1 MSLFYK
7 KDIDLKNIYIKP
19 NIYNVLNEARGIS
32 MDCNMEANKIATALR
47 SIVNK
52 SDDLTYLT
60 IDDIRIGTLRKGK
73 EMFYVF
79 GMTLF
84 VKWEFYNFDDK
95 RWLDEFYETIQ
106 KNDYYDA
113 DKNLMSVTL
122 FGVSGN
128 LNVRNCENTIAHE
141 IFHNYKS
148 FKPINKKDN
157 NLAKVA
163 NKVAIAKSKSGYT
176 ELIGNIMYLLSKEE
190 IQAFCNG
197 VYAQIKKEI
206 ENGNRHSLEDFIENT
221 ILYENFITLDYLI
234 NNFRMHVNEQIYN
247 KCCNEIKALTNQKM
261 MPYNSFVKYV
271 QEGRK
276 NYIYQIGRLKSILV
290 DYFKLEES
298 NIIFE
303 KYF

>member
-1 MSLFYK
+1 MILLHNN
-7 KDIDLKNIYIKP
+7 IDLKNIYIKP
-19 NIYNVLNEARGIS
+19 NIYDVLNEARGIS

-52 SDDLTYLT
+52 SDDLTSLT
-60 IDDIRIGTLRKGK
+60 IDGMRIGTLRKGK
-73 EMFYVF
+73 EMFDVF

-95 RWLDEFYETIQ
+95 RWLDKCYGTIR

-148 FKPINKKDN
+148 FKPINKKEH

-163 NKVAIAKSKSGYT
+163 NKVATAKSKSGYT

-197 VYAQIKKEI
+197 AYAQIKKEI
-206 ENGNRHSLEDFIENT
+206 ENGNRHSLEEFIKNT
-221 ILYENFITLDYLI
+221 ILYENFIELDFFI
-234 NNFRMHVNEQIYN
+234 NDFRMHVNEQIYN
-247 KCCNEIKALTNQKM
+247 KCCDEIKALTNQKM

-271 QEGRK
+271 EEGRK
-276 NYIYQIGRLKSILV
+276 NYLYQIGRLKSILV
-290 DYFKLEES
+290 DDFKLEES

>member
-1 MSLFYK
+1 MSLLHNN
-7 KDIDLKNIYIKP
+7 IDLKNIYIKP
-19 NIYNVLNEARGIS
+19 NIHNVLNEARGIS

-52 SDDLTYLT
+52 SDDFTYLT

-73 EMFYVF
+73 EMFDVF

-84 VKWEFYNFDDK
+84 VKWEFYNFHDK
-95 RWLDEFYETIQ
+95 RWLDECYGTIR

-148 FKPINKKDN
+148 FKPINKKEH

-163 NKVAIAKSKSGYT
+163 NKVATAKSKSGYT

-197 VYAQIKKEI
+197 AYAQIKKEI
-206 ENGNRHSLEDFIENT
+206 ENGNRHSLEEFIKNT
-221 ILYENFITLDYLI
+221 ILYENFIELDFFI
-234 NNFRMHVNEQIYN
+234 NDFRMHVNEQIYN
-247 KCCNEIKALTNQKM
+247 KCCDEIKALTNQKM

-271 QEGRK
+271 EEGRK
-276 NYIYQIGRLKSILV
+276 NYVYQIGRLKSILV

>member
-7 KDIDLKNIYIKP
+7 KDIDLKKVYIEP
-19 NIYNVLNEARGIS
+19 NIYSVLNEARGIS
-32 MDCNMEANKIATALR
+32 MDCNIEANKIATALH

-52 SDDLTYLT
+52 SDNFSYLT
-60 IDDIRIGTLRKGK
+60 KDNARIGILRKGQ
-73 EMFYVF
+73 EMFDVF

-84 VKWEFYNFDDK
+84 VKWEFYNFDDE
-95 RWLDEFYETIQ
+95 RWIDEFYETIQ
-106 KNDYYDA
+106 KNDYFDA

-148 FKPINKKDN
+148 FKPINKKEH

-163 NKVAIAKSKSGYT
+163 NKVATAKSKSGYT
-176 ELIGNIMYLLSKEE
+176 ELIGDIMYLLSKEE

-197 VYAQIKKEI
+197 AYAQVKKEI
-206 ENGNRHSLEDFIENT
+206 ENGNRHSLEEFIENT

-234 NNFRMHVNEQIYN
+234 NDFRMHVNEQIYN

-261 MPYNSFVKYV
+261 MPYDSFVKYV

-276 NYIYQIGRLKSILV
+276 NYLYQIGRLKSILI
-290 DYFKLEES
+290 DTFKLEES
-298 NIIFE
+298 DIIFE

>member
-7 KDIDLKNIYIKP
+7 KDIDLKKVYIEP
-19 NIYNVLNEARGIS
+19 NIYSVLNEARGIS

-52 SDDLTYLT
+52 SDDFTYLT

-73 EMFYVF
+73 EMFDVF

-84 VKWEFYNFDDK
+84 VKWEFYNFHDK
-95 RWLDEFYETIQ
+95 RWLDECYGTIR

-148 FKPINKKDN
+148 FRPINKKEH

-163 NKVAIAKSKSGYT
+163 NKVATAKSKSGYT
-176 ELIGNIMYLLSKEE
+176 ELIGDIMYLLSKEE

-197 VYAQIKKEI
+197 AYAQIKKEI
-206 ENGNRHSLEDFIENT
+206 ENGNRHSLEEFIENT
-221 ILYENFITLDYLI
+221 ILYENFIELDFFI
-234 NNFRMHVNEQIYN
+234 NDFRMHVNEQIYD
-247 KCCNEIKALTNQKM
+247 KCCDEIKALTNQKM

-271 QEGRK
+271 EEGRK
-276 NYIYQIGRLKSILV
+276 NYLYQIGRLKSILV

>member
-1 MSLFYK
+1 MISLHNN
-7 KDIDLKNIYIKP
+7 IDLENIYLKP
-19 NIYNVLNEARGIS
+19 NIYDVLNEARGIS
-32 MDCNMEANKIATALR
+32 MDCNIEANKIATALR

-52 SDDLTYLT
+52 SDNFSYLT
-60 IDDIRIGTLRKGK
+60 KDNARIGILRKGQ
-73 EMFYVF
+73 EMFDVF

-95 RWLDEFYETIQ
+95 KWLDKYYETIP
-106 KNDYYDA
+106 KNDYFDD
-113 DKNLMSVTL
+113 DKNLMLVTL

-128 LNVRNCENTIAHE
+128 LNIRNCENTIAHE

-148 FKPINKKDN
+148 FKPINQKER
-157 NLAKVA
+157 NLVKTA
-163 NKVAIAKSKSGYT
+163 NKVVSAKPKSRYA

-197 VYAQIKKEI
+197 AYAQIKKEI

-234 NNFRMHVNEQIYN
+234 NDFKMHVNEQIYN
-247 KCCNEIKALTNQKM
+247 KCCNEIKALTNHKM
-261 MPYNSFVKYV
+261 MSYNSFIKYME
-271 QEGRK
+271 EGRK
-276 NYIYQIGRLKSILV
+276 NYIYQIGRLKSILI
-290 DYFKLEES
+290 DDFKLEES
-298 NIIFE
+298 SIIFE

>member
-19 NIYNVLNEARGIS
+19 NIYDVLNEARGVS

-52 SDDLTYLT
+52 SDDLTSLT
-60 IDDIRIGTLRKGK
+60 IDGMRIGTLRKGK
-73 EMFYVF
+73 EMFDVF

-84 VKWEFYNFDDK
+84 VKWEFYNFYNE
-95 RWLDEFYETIQ
+95 RWLDECYGTIR

-128 LNVRNCENTIAHE
+128 LNIRNCENTIAHE

-148 FKPINKKDN
+148 FRPINKKEH

-163 NKVAIAKSKSGYT
+163 NKVATAKSKSGYT

-197 VYAQIKKEI
+197 AYAQIKKEI
-206 ENGNRHSLEDFIENT
+206 ENGNRHSLEEFIENT
-221 ILYENFITLDYLI
+221 ILYENFIELDFFI
-234 NNFRMHVNEQIYN
+234 NDFRMHVNEQIYD
-247 KCCNEIKALTNQKM
+247 KCCDEIKALTNQKM
-261 MPYNSFVKYV
+261 MSYNSFVKYV
-271 QEGRK
+271 EEGRK
-276 NYIYQIGRLKSILV
+276 NYLYQIGRLKSILV

>member
-1 MSLFYK
+1 MSLLQNN
-7 KDIDLKNIYIKP
+7 IDLKNIYIKP
-19 NIYNVLNEARGIS
+19 NIYDVLNEARGVS

-52 SDDLTYLT
+52 SDDLTSLT
-60 IDDIRIGTLRKGK
+60 TDGIRIGTLRKGK
-73 EMFYVF
+73 EMFDVF

-84 VKWEFYNFDDK
+84 VKWEFYNFYDK
-95 RWLDEFYETIQ
+95 RWLDECYGTIR

-148 FKPINKKDN
+148 FKPINKKEH

-163 NKVAIAKSKSGYT
+163 NKVATAKSKSGYT
-176 ELIGNIMYLLSKEE
+176 ELIGDIMYLLSKEE

-197 VYAQIKKEI
+197 AYAQIKKEI
-206 ENGNRHSLEDFIENT
+206 ENGNRHSLEEFIENT
-221 ILYENFITLDYLI
+221 ILYENFIELDFFI
-234 NNFRMHVNEQIYN
+234 NDFRMHVNEQIYD
-247 KCCNEIKALTNQKM
+247 KCCDEIKALTNQKM

-271 QEGRK
+271 EEGRK
-276 NYIYQIGRLKSILV
+276 NYLYQIGRLKSILV

>member
-1 MSLFYK
+1 MSLLHNN
-7 KDIDLKNIYIKP
+7 IDLKNIYIKP
-19 NIYNVLNEARGIS
+19 NIHNVLNEARGIS

-52 SDDLTYLT
+52 SDDFTYLT

-73 EMFYVF
+73 EMFDVF

-84 VKWEFYNFDDK
+84 VKWEFYNFHDK
-95 RWLDEFYETIQ
+95 RWLDECYGTIR

-148 FKPINKKDN
+148 FKPINKKEH

-163 NKVAIAKSKSGYT
+163 NKVATAKSKSGYT

-197 VYAQIKKEI
+197 AYAQIKKEI
-206 ENGNRHSLEDFIENT
+206 ENGNRHSLEEFIKNT
-221 ILYENFITLDYLI
+221 ILYENFIELDFFI
-234 NNFRMHVNEQIYN
+234 NDFRMHVNEQIYN
-247 KCCNEIKALTNQKM
+247 KCCDEIKALTNQKM

-271 QEGRK
+271 EEGRK
-276 NYIYQIGRLKSILV
+276 NYLYQIGRLKSILV

>member
-1 MSLFYK
+1 MSLLHNN
-7 KDIDLKNIYIKP
+7 IDLKNIYIKP
-19 NIYNVLNEARGIS
+19 NIYDVLNEARGVS

-52 SDDLTYLT
+52 SDDLTSLT
-60 IDDIRIGTLRKGK
+60 IDGMRIGTLRKGK
-73 EMFYVF
+73 EMFDVF

-84 VKWEFYNFDDK
+84 VKWEFYNFYNK
-95 RWLDEFYETIQ
+95 RWLDECYGTIR

-128 LNVRNCENTIAHE
+128 LNIRNCENTIAHE

-148 FKPINKKDN
+148 FRPINKKEH

-163 NKVAIAKSKSGYT
+163 NKVATAKSKSGYT
-176 ELIGNIMYLLSKEE
+176 ELIGDIMYLLSKEE

-197 VYAQIKKEI
+197 AYAQIKKEI
-206 ENGNRHSLEDFIENT
+206 ENGNRHSLEEFIENT
-221 ILYENFITLDYLI
+221 ILYENFIELDFFI
-234 NNFRMHVNEQIYN
+234 NDFRMHVNEQIYD
-247 KCCNEIKALTNQKM
+247 KCCDEIKALTNQKM
-261 MPYNSFVKYV
+261 MSYNSFVKYV
-271 QEGRK
+271 EEGRK
-276 NYIYQIGRLKSILV
+276 NYLYQIGRLKSILV

>member
-1 MSLFYK
+1 MSLLHNN
-7 KDIDLKNIYIKP
+7 IDLKNIYIKP
-19 NIYNVLNEARGIS
+19 NIYDVLNEARGVS

-52 SDDLTYLT
+52 SDDLTSLT
-60 IDDIRIGTLRKGK
+60 IDGMRIGTLRKGK
-73 EMFYVF
+73 EMFDVF

-84 VKWEFYNFDDK
+84 VKWEFYNFYNK
-95 RWLDEFYETIQ
+95 RWLDECYGTIR

-148 FKPINKKDN
+148 FKPINKKEH

-163 NKVAIAKSKSGYT
+163 NKVATAKSKSGYT
-176 ELIGNIMYLLSKEE
+176 ELIGDIMYLLSKEE

-197 VYAQIKKEI
+197 AYAQIKKEI
-206 ENGNRHSLEDFIENT
+206 ENGNRHSLEEFIENT
-221 ILYENFITLDYLI
+221 ILYENFIELDFFI
-234 NNFRMHVNEQIYN
+234 NDFRMHVNEQIYD
-247 KCCNEIKALTNQKM
+247 KCCDEIKALTNQKM
-261 MPYNSFVKYV
+261 MSYNSFVKYM
-271 QEGRK
+271 EESRK
-276 NYIYQIGRLKSILV
+276 NYLYQIGRLKSILV

>member
-1 MSLFYK
+1 MSLLHNN
-7 KDIDLKNIYIKP
+7 IDLKNIYIKP
-19 NIYNVLNEARGIS
+19 NIYDVLNEARGVS

-52 SDDLTYLT
+52 SDDLTSLT
-60 IDDIRIGTLRKGK
+60 IDGIRIGTLRKGK

-84 VKWEFYNFDDK
+84 VKWEFYNFYDK
-95 RWLDEFYETIQ
+95 RWLDECYGTIP

-148 FKPINKKDN
+148 FKPINKKEH

-163 NKVAIAKSKSGYT
+163 NKVATAKSKSGYT
-176 ELIGNIMYLLSKEE
+176 ELIGDIMYLLSKEE

-197 VYAQIKKEI
+197 AYAQIKKEI
-206 ENGNRHSLEDFIENT
+206 ENGNRHSLEEFIENT
-221 ILYENFITLDYLI
+221 ILYENFIEVDYLI
-234 NNFRMHVNEQIYN
+234 NDFRMHVNEQIYD
-247 KCCNEIKALTNQKM
+247 KCCDEIKALTNQKM

-271 QEGRK
+271 EEGRK
-276 NYIYQIGRLKSILV
+276 NYVYQIGRLKSILV

>member
-1 MSLFYK
+1 MSSLHNN
-7 KDIDLKNIYIKP
+7 IDLENIYLKP
-19 NIYNVLNEARGIS
+19 NVYDVLNEARGIS
-32 MDCNMEANKIATALR
+32 MDCDIEANKIATALR

-52 SDDLTYLT
+52 SDNFSYLT
-60 IDDIRIGTLRKGK
+60 KNNTRIGILRKGQ
-73 EMFYVF
+73 EMFDVF

-95 RWLDEFYETIQ
+95 KWLDKYYETIP
-106 KNDYYDA
+106 KNDYFDD

-122 FGVSGN
+122 FGVSGD

-148 FKPINKKDN
+148 FKPINQKER
-157 NLAKVA
+157 NLAKAA
-163 NKVAIAKSKSGYT
+163 NKVVSAKPKSRYA

-197 VYAQIKKEI
+197 AYAQIKKEI
-206 ENGNRHSLEDFIENT
+206 LQGNRRSLEEFIENT

-234 NNFRMHVNEQIYN
+234 NDFKTRFNERIYN
-247 KCCNEIKALTNQKM
+247 KCRNEIKALTNHKM
-261 MPYNSFVKYV
+261 MSYNSFIKYME
-271 QEGRK
+271 EGRK
-276 NYIYQIGRLKSILV
+276 NYIYQIGRLKSILI
-290 DYFKLEES
+290 DDFKLEES
-298 NIIFE
+298 SIIFE

>member
-1 MSLFYK
+1 MILLHNN
-7 KDIDLKNIYIKP
+7 IDLKNIYIKP
-19 NIYNVLNEARGIS
+19 NIYDVLNEARGIS

-52 SDDLTYLT
+52 SDDLTSLT

-73 EMFYVF
+73 EMFDVF

-84 VKWEFYNFDDK
+84 VKWEFYNFYDK
-95 RWLDEFYETIQ
+95 RWLDECYGTIR

-128 LNVRNCENTIAHE
+128 LNIRNCENTITHE

-148 FKPINKKDN
+148 FKPINKKEH

-163 NKVAIAKSKSGYT
+163 NKVDTAKSKSVYT

-197 VYAQIKKEI
+197 AYAQIKKEI
-206 ENGNRHSLEDFIENT
+206 ENGNRHSLEEFIENT
-221 ILYENFITLDYLI
+221 ILYENFIELNYLI
-234 NNFRMHVNEQIYN
+234 NDFRKYVNEQIYN

-271 QEGRK
+271 EEGRK
-276 NYIYQIGRLKSILV
+276 NYLYQIGRLKSILV
-290 DYFKLEES
+290 DDFKLEES
-298 NIIFE
+298 SIIFE

>member
-1 MSLFYK
+1 MSLLHNN
-7 KDIDLKNIYIKP
+7 IDLKNIYIKP
-19 NIYNVLNEARGIS
+19 NIYDVLNEARGVS

-52 SDDLTYLT
+52 SDDLTSLT
-60 IDDIRIGTLRKGK
+60 IDGMRIGTLRKGK
-73 EMFYVF
+73 EMFDVF

-84 VKWEFYNFDDK
+84 VKWEFYNFYNK
-95 RWLDEFYETIQ
+95 RWLDECYGTIR

-128 LNVRNCENTIAHE
+128 LNIRNCENTIAHE
-141 IFHNYKS
+141 IFHTYKS
-148 FKPINKKDN
+148 FKPINKKEH

-163 NKVAIAKSKSGYT
+163 NKVATAKSKSGYT
-176 ELIGNIMYLLSKEE
+176 ELIGDIMYLLSKEE

-197 VYAQIKKEI
+197 AYAQIKKEI
-206 ENGNRHSLEDFIENT
+206 ENGNRHSLEEFIENT
-221 ILYENFITLDYLI
+221 ILYENFIELDFFI
-234 NNFRMHVNEQIYN
+234 NDFRMHVNEQIYD
-247 KCCNEIKALTNQKM
+247 KCCDEIKALTNQKM
-261 MPYNSFVKYV
+261 MSYNSFVKYV
-271 QEGRK
+271 EEGRK
-276 NYIYQIGRLKSILV
+276 NYLYQIGRLKSILV

>member
-1 MSLFYK
+1 MSLLHNN
-7 KDIDLKNIYIKP
+7 IDLKNIYIKP
-19 NIYNVLNEARGIS
+19 NIYNVLNEARGVSI
-32 MDCNMEANKIATALR
+32 DCNMEANKIATALR

-52 SDDLTYLT
+52 SDDLTSLT
-60 IDDIRIGTLRKGK
+60 IDGMRIGTLRKGK
-73 EMFYVF
+73 EMFDVF

-84 VKWEFYNFDDK
+84 VKWEFYNFYNK
-95 RWLDEFYETIQ
+95 RWLDECYGTIR

-128 LNVRNCENTIAHE
+128 LNIRNCENTIAHE

-148 FKPINKKDN
+148 FKPINKKEH

-163 NKVAIAKSKSGYT
+163 NKVATAKSKSGYT
-176 ELIGNIMYLLSKEE
+176 ELIGDIMYLLSKEE

-197 VYAQIKKEI
+197 AYAQIKKEI
-206 ENGNRHSLEDFIENT
+206 ENGNRHSLEEFIENT
-221 ILYENFITLDYLI
+221 ILYENFIELDFFI
-234 NNFRMHVNEQIYN
+234 NDFRMHVNEQIYD
-247 KCCNEIKALTNQKM
+247 KCCDEIKALTNQKM
-261 MPYNSFVKYV
+261 MSYNSFVKYME
-271 QEGRK
+271 EGRK
-276 NYIYQIGRLKSILV
+276 NYLYQIGRLKSILV

>member
-1 MSLFYK
+1 MSLLHNN
-7 KDIDLKNIYIKP
+7 IDLKNIYIKP
-19 NIYNVLNEARGIS
+19 NIYDVLNEARGVS

-52 SDDLTYLT
+52 SDDLTSLT
-60 IDDIRIGTLRKGK
+60 IDGMRIGTLRKGK
-73 EMFYVF
+73 EMFDVF

-84 VKWEFYNFDDK
+84 VKWEFYNFYNK
-95 RWLDEFYETIQ
+95 RWLDECYGTIR

-128 LNVRNCENTIAHE
+128 LNIRNCENTIAHE
-141 IFHNYKS
+141 IIHNYKS
-148 FKPINKKDN
+148 FKPINKKEH

-163 NKVAIAKSKSGYT
+163 NKVATAKSKSGYT
-176 ELIGNIMYLLSKEE
+176 ELIGDIMYLLSKEE

-197 VYAQIKKEI
+197 AYAQIKKEI
-206 ENGNRHSLEDFIENT
+206 ENGNRHSLEDFIKNT
-221 ILYENFITLDYLI
+221 ILYENFIELDFFI
-234 NNFRMHVNEQIYN
+234 NDFRMHVNEQIYD
-247 KCCNEIKALTNQKM
+247 KCCDEIKALTNQKM
-261 MPYNSFVKYV
+261 MSYNSFVKYV
-271 QEGRK
+271 EEGRK
-276 NYIYQIGRLKSILV
+276 NYLYQIGRLKSILV

>member
-19 NIYNVLNEARGIS
+19 NIYDVLNEARGVS

-52 SDDLTYLT
+52 SDDLTSLT
-60 IDDIRIGTLRKGK
+60 IDGIRIGTLRKGK

-84 VKWEFYNFDDK
+84 VKWEFYNFYDK
-95 RWLDEFYETIQ
+95 RWLDECYGTIR

-148 FKPINKKDN
+148 FKPINKKEH

-163 NKVAIAKSKSGYT
+163 NKVATAKSKSGYT
-176 ELIGNIMYLLSKEE
+176 ELIGDIMYLLSKEE

-197 VYAQIKKEI
+197 AYAQIKKEI
-206 ENGNRHSLEDFIENT
+206 ENGNRHSLEEFIENT
-221 ILYENFITLDYLI
+221 ILYENFIELDFFI
-234 NNFRMHVNEQIYN
+234 NDFRMHVNEQIYN
-247 KCCNEIKALTNQKM
+247 KCCDEIKALTNQKM

-271 QEGRK
+271 EEGRK
-276 NYIYQIGRLKSILV
+276 NYLYQIGRLKSILV
-290 DYFKLEES
+290 DYFKLDES

>member
-1 MSLFYK
+1 MSLLHNN
-7 KDIDLKNIYIKP
+7 IDLKNIYIKP
-19 NIYNVLNEARGIS
+19 NIYNVLNEARGVSI
-32 MDCNMEANKIATALR
+32 DCNMEANKIAMALR

-52 SDDLTYLT
+52 SDDFTYLT

-73 EMFYVF
+73 EMFDVF

-95 RWLDEFYETIQ
+95 RWLDECYGTIR

-148 FKPINKKDN
+148 FRPINKKEH

-163 NKVAIAKSKSGYT
+163 NKVATAKSKSGYT

-197 VYAQIKKEI
+197 AYAQIKKEI
-206 ENGNRHSLEDFIENT
+206 ENGNRHSLEEFIENT
-221 ILYENFITLDYLI
+221 ILYENFIELDFFI
-234 NNFRMHVNEQIYN
+234 NDFRMHVNEQIYD
-247 KCCNEIKALTNQKM
+247 KCCDETKALTNQKM
-261 MPYNSFVKYV
+261 MSYNSFVKYME
-271 QEGRK
+271 EGRK
-276 NYIYQIGRLKSILV
+276 NYLYQIGRLKSILV

>member
-1 MSLFYK
+1 MSLLHNN
-7 KDIDLKNIYIKP
+7 IDLKNIYIKP
-19 NIYNVLNEARGIS
+19 NIYNVLNEARGVS
-32 MDCNMEANKIATALR
+32 MDCNMEANKIAMALR

-52 SDDLTYLT
+52 SDDFTYLT

-73 EMFYVF
+73 EMFDVF

-84 VKWEFYNFDDK
+84 VKWEFYNFHDK
-95 RWLDEFYETIQ
+95 RWLDECYGTIR

-148 FKPINKKDN
+148 FKPINKKEH

-163 NKVAIAKSKSGYT
+163 NKVATAKSKSGYT

-197 VYAQIKKEI
+197 AYAQIKKEI
-206 ENGNRHSLEDFIENT
+206 ENGNRYSLEEFIENT
-221 ILYENFITLDYLI
+221 ILYENFIELDFFI
-234 NNFRMHVNEQIYN
+234 NDFRMHVNEQIYD
-247 KCCNEIKALTNQKM
+247 KCCDEIEALTNQKM
-261 MPYNSFVKYV
+261 MSYNSFVKYME
-271 QEGRK
+271 EGRK
-276 NYIYQIGRLKSILV
+276 NYLYQIGRLKSILV

>member
-1 MSLFYK
+1 MTLLHNN
-7 KDIDLKNIYIKP
+7 IDLKNIYTKP
-19 NIYNVLNEARGIS
+19 NIYDVLNEARGVS

-52 SDDLTYLT
+52 SDDFTYLT

-73 EMFYVF
+73 EMFDVF

-84 VKWEFYNFDDK
+84 VKWEFYNFYDK
-95 RWLDEFYETIQ
+95 KWLDECYGTIP
-106 KNDYYDA
+106 KNDYYDT

-148 FKPINKKDN
+148 FKPINKKEH

-163 NKVAIAKSKSGYT
+163 NKVATAKSKSGYT
-176 ELIGNIMYLLSKEE
+176 ELIGDIMYLLSKEE

-197 VYAQIKKEI
+197 AYAQIKKEI
-206 ENGNRHSLEDFIENT
+206 ENGNRHSLEEFIENT
-221 ILYENFITLDYLI
+221 ILYENFIEVDYLI
-234 NNFRMHVNEQIYN
+234 NDFRMHVNEQIYD
-247 KCCNEIKALTNQKM
+247 KCCDEIEALTNQKM
-261 MPYNSFVKYV
+261 MSYNSFVKYIE
-271 QEGRK
+271 EGRK
-276 NYIYQIGRLKSILV
+276 NYLYQIGRLKSILV

>member
-52 SDDLTYLT
+52 SDDLTSLT
-60 IDDIRIGTLRKGK
+60 IDGMRIGTLRKGK
-73 EMFYVF
+73 EMFDVF

-84 VKWEFYNFDDK
+84 VKWEFYNFYDK

-148 FKPINKKDN
+148 FKPINKKEH

-163 NKVAIAKSKSGYT
+163 NKVATAKSKSGYT
-176 ELIGNIMYLLSKEE
+176 ELIGDIMYLLSKEE

-197 VYAQIKKEI
+197 AYAQIKKEI
-206 ENGNRHSLEDFIENT
+206 ENGNRHSLEDFIKNT
-221 ILYENFITLDYLI
+221 ILYENFIELDFFI
-234 NNFRMHVNEQIYN
+234 NDFRMHVNEQIYD
-247 KCCNEIKALTNQKM
+247 KCCDEIKALTNQKM
-261 MPYNSFVKYV
+261 MSYNSFVKYV
-271 QEGRK
+271 EEGRK
-276 NYIYQIGRLKSILV
+276 NYLYQIGRLKSILV

>member
-1 MSLFYK
+1 MILLHNN
-7 KDIDLKNIYIKP
+7 IDLKNIYIKP
-19 NIYNVLNEARGIS
+19 NIYDVLNEAKGIS

-52 SDDLTYLT
+52 SDDLTSLT
-60 IDDIRIGTLRKGK
+60 IDGMRIGTLRKGK
-73 EMFYVF
+73 EMFDVF

-95 RWLDEFYETIQ
+95 RWLDKCYGTIR

-148 FKPINKKDN
+148 FKPINKKEH

-163 NKVAIAKSKSGYT
+163 NKVATAKSKSGYT

-197 VYAQIKKEI
+197 AYAQIKKEI
-206 ENGNRHSLEDFIENT
+206 ENGNRHSLEEFIKNT
-221 ILYENFITLDYLI
+221 ILYENFIELDFFI
-234 NNFRMHVNEQIYN
+234 NDFRMHVNEQIYN
-247 KCCNEIKALTNQKM
+247 KCCDEIKALTNQKM

-271 QEGRK
+271 EEGRK

-290 DYFKLEES
+290 DDFKLEES
-298 NIIFE
+298 SIIFE

>member
-32 MDCNMEANKIATALR
+32 MDCNIEANKIATALR

-52 SDDLTYLT
+52 SDNFSYLT
-60 IDDIRIGTLRKGK
+60 KDNARIGILRKGQ
-73 EMFYVF
+73 EMFDVF

-95 RWLDEFYETIQ
+95 KWLDKYYETIP
-106 KNDYYDA
+106 KNDYFDA

-148 FKPINKKDN
+148 FKPINKKEH

-197 VYAQIKKEI
+197 AYAQIKKEI

-221 ILYENFITLDYLI
+221 ILYENFIELDYLI
-234 NNFRMHVNEQIYN
+234 NDFRMHVNEQIYN
-247 KCCNEIKALTNQKM
+247 KCCNEIKVLTNQKM

>member
-1 MSLFYK
+1 MSLLHNN
-7 KDIDLKNIYIKP
+7 IDLKNIYIKP
-19 NIYNVLNEARGIS
+19 NIYNVLNEARGVSI
-32 MDCNMEANKIATALR
+32 DCNMEANKIAMALR

-52 SDDLTYLT
+52 SDDFTYLT

-73 EMFYVF
+73 EMFDVF

-95 RWLDEFYETIQ
+95 RWLDECYGTIR

-148 FKPINKKDN
+148 FKPINKKEH

-163 NKVAIAKSKSGYT
+163 NKVATAKSKSGYT

-197 VYAQIKKEI
+197 AYAQIKKEI
-206 ENGNRHSLEDFIENT
+206 ENGNRHSLEDFIKNT
-221 ILYENFITLDYLI
+221 ILYENFIELDFFI
-234 NNFRMHVNEQIYN
+234 NDFRMHVNEQIYD
-247 KCCNEIKALTNQKM
+247 KCCDEIKALTNQKM
-261 MPYNSFVKYV
+261 MSYNSFVKYV
-271 QEGRK
+271 EEGRK
-276 NYIYQIGRLKSILV
+276 NYLYQIGRLKSILV

>member
-1 MSLFYK
+1 MSLLHNN
-7 KDIDLKNIYIKP
+7 IDLKNIYIKP
-19 NIYNVLNEARGIS
+19 NIYNVLNEARGVS

-52 SDDLTYLT
+52 SDDLTSLT
-60 IDDIRIGTLRKGK
+60 IDGMRIGTLRKGK
-73 EMFYVF
+73 EMFDVF

-84 VKWEFYNFDDK
+84 VKWEFYNFYNK
-95 RWLDEFYETIQ
+95 RWLDECYGTIR

-128 LNVRNCENTIAHE
+128 LNIRNCENTIAHE

-148 FKPINKKDN
+148 FKPINKKEH

-163 NKVAIAKSKSGYT
+163 NKVATAKSKSGYT
-176 ELIGNIMYLLSKEE
+176 ELIGDIMYLLSKEE

-197 VYAQIKKEI
+197 AYAQIKKEI
-206 ENGNRHSLEDFIENT
+206 ENGNRHSLEDFIKNT
-221 ILYENFITLDYLI
+221 ILYENFIELDFFI
-234 NNFRMHVNEQIYN
+234 NDFRMHVNEQIYD
-247 KCCNEIKALTNQKM
+247 KCCDEIKALTNQKM
-261 MPYNSFVKYV
+261 MSYNSFVKYV
-271 QEGRK
+271 EEGRK
-276 NYIYQIGRLKSILV
+276 NYLYQIGRLKSILV

>member
-1 MSLFYK
+1 MSLLHNN
-7 KDIDLKNIYIKP
+7 IDLKNIYIKP
-19 NIYNVLNEARGIS
+19 NIHNVLNEARGIS

-52 SDDLTYLT
+52 SDDFTYLT
-60 IDDIRIGTLRKGK
+60 IDGMRIGTLRKGK
-73 EMFYVF
+73 EMFDVF

-84 VKWEFYNFDDK
+84 VKWEFYNFYDK
-95 RWLDEFYETIQ
+95 KWLDECYGTIR

-148 FKPINKKDN
+148 FKPINKKEH

-163 NKVAIAKSKSGYT
+163 NKVATAKSKSGYT

-197 VYAQIKKEI
+197 AYAQIKKEI
-206 ENGNRHSLEDFIENT
+206 ENGNRYSLEEFIENT
-221 ILYENFITLDYLI
+221 ILYENFIELDFFI
-234 NNFRMHVNEQIYN
+234 NDFRMHVNEQIYD
-247 KCCNEIKALTNQKM
+247 KCCDEIKALTNQKM
-261 MPYNSFVKYV
+261 MSYNSFVKYV
-271 QEGRK
+271 EEGRK
-276 NYIYQIGRLKSILV
+276 NYLYQIGRLKSILV

>member
-7 KDIDLKNIYIKP
+7 KDVDLKKVSIEP
-19 NIYNVLNEARGIS
+19 NIYSVLNEARGIS

-52 SDDLTYLT
+52 SDDLTSLT
-60 IDDIRIGTLRKGK
+60 IDGIRIGTLRKGK

-84 VKWEFYNFDDK
+84 VKWEFYNFYDK
-95 RWLDEFYETIQ
+95 RWLDECYGTIR

-148 FKPINKKDN
+148 FKPINKKEH

-163 NKVAIAKSKSGYT
+163 NKVATAKSKSGYT
-176 ELIGNIMYLLSKEE
+176 ELIGDIMYLLSKEE

-197 VYAQIKKEI
+197 AYAQIKKEI
-206 ENGNRHSLEDFIENT
+206 ENGNRHSLEEFIENT

-234 NNFRMHVNEQIYN
+234 NDFRMHVNEQIYN

-276 NYIYQIGRLKSILV
+276 NYLYQIGRLKSILV

>member
-19 NIYNVLNEARGIS
+19 NIYDVLNEARGVS

-52 SDDLTYLT
+52 SDDLTSLI

-73 EMFYVF
+73 EMFDVF

-84 VKWEFYNFDDK
+84 VKWEFYNFYNK
-95 RWLDEFYETIQ
+95 RWLDECYGTIR

-128 LNVRNCENTIAHE
+128 LNIRNCENTIAHE

-148 FKPINKKDN
+148 FRPINKKEH

-163 NKVAIAKSKSGYT
+163 NKVATAKSKSGYT
-176 ELIGNIMYLLSKEE
+176 ELIGDIMYLLSKEE

-197 VYAQIKKEI
+197 AYAQIKKEI
-206 ENGNRHSLEDFIENT
+206 ENGNRHSLEEFIENT
-221 ILYENFITLDYLI
+221 ILYENFIELDYLI
-234 NNFRMHVNEQIYN
+234 NDFRMHVNEQIYN

-276 NYIYQIGRLKSILV
+276 NYIYQIGRLKSILI
-290 DYFKLEES
+290 DDFKLEES
-298 NIIFE
+298 SIIFE

>member
-1 MSLFYK
+1 MSLLHNN
-7 KDIDLKNIYIKP
+7 IDLKNIYIKP
-19 NIYNVLNEARGIS
+19 NIYNVLNEARGVSI
-32 MDCNMEANKIATALR
+32 DCNMEANKIATALR

-52 SDDLTYLT
+52 SDDLTSLT
-60 IDDIRIGTLRKGK
+60 IDGMRIGTLRKGK
-73 EMFYVF
+73 EMFDVF

-84 VKWEFYNFDDK
+84 VKWEFYNFYNK
-95 RWLDEFYETIQ
+95 RWLDECYGTIR

-128 LNVRNCENTIAHE
+128 LNIRNCENTIAHE

-148 FKPINKKDN
+148 FKPINKKEH

-163 NKVAIAKSKSGYT
+163 NKVATAKSKSGYT
-176 ELIGNIMYLLSKEE
+176 ELIGDIMYLLPKEE

-197 VYAQIKKEI
+197 AYAQIKKEI
-206 ENGNRHSLEDFIENT
+206 ENGNRHSLEEFIENT
-221 ILYENFITLDYLI
+221 ILYENFIELDFFI
-234 NNFRMHVNEQIYN
+234 NDFRMHVNEQIYD
-247 KCCNEIKALTNQKM
+247 KCCDEIKALTNQKM
-261 MPYNSFVKYV
+261 MSYNSFVKYME
-271 QEGRK
+271 EGRK
-276 NYIYQIGRLKSILV
+276 NYLYQIGRLKSILV

>member
-19 NIYNVLNEARGIS
+19 NIYDVLNEARGVS
-32 MDCNMEANKIATALR
+32 MDCNMEANKIAMALR

-52 SDDLTYLT
+52 SDNLTSLT
-60 IDDIRIGTLRKGK
+60 IDGIRIGTLRKGK
-73 EMFYVF
+73 EMFDVF
-79 GMTLF
+79 GMILF
-84 VKWEFYNFDDK
+84 VKWEFYNFYDK
-95 RWLDEFYETIQ
+95 RWLDECYGTIR

-148 FKPINKKDN
+148 FKPINKKEH

-163 NKVAIAKSKSGYT
+163 NKVATAKSKSGYT
-176 ELIGNIMYLLSKEE
+176 ELIGDIMYLLSKEE

-197 VYAQIKKEI
+197 AYAQIKKEI
-206 ENGNRHSLEDFIENT
+206 ENGNRHSLEEFIENT
-221 ILYENFITLDYLI
+221 ILYENFIELDFFI
-234 NNFRMHVNEQIYN
+234 NDFRMHVNEQIYD
-247 KCCNEIKALTNQKM
+247 KCCDEIKALTNQKM
-261 MPYNSFVKYV
+261 MPYNSFIKYV
-271 QEGRK
+271 EEGRK

>member
-1 MSLFYK
+1 MSLLHNN
-7 KDIDLKNIYIKP
+7 IDLKNIYIKP
-19 NIYNVLNEARGIS
+19 NIHNVLNEARGIS

-52 SDDLTYLT
+52 SDDFTYLT

-73 EMFYVF
+73 EMFDVF

-84 VKWEFYNFDDK
+84 VKWEFYNFHDK
-95 RWLDEFYETIQ
+95 RWLDECYGTIR

-148 FKPINKKDN
+148 FKPINKKEH

-163 NKVAIAKSKSGYT
+163 NKVATAKSKSGYT

-197 VYAQIKKEI
+197 AYAQIKKEI
-206 ENGNRHSLEDFIENT
+206 ENGNRYSLEEFIENT
-221 ILYENFITLDYLI
+221 ILYENFIELDFFI
-234 NNFRMHVNEQIYN
+234 NDFRMHVNEQIYD
-247 KCCNEIKALTNQKM
+247 KCCDEIKALTNQKM

-271 QEGRK
+271 EEGRK
-276 NYIYQIGRLKSILV
+276 NYLYQIGRLKSILV

>member
-7 KDIDLKNIYIKP
+7 KDIDFKKVYIEP
-19 NIYNVLNEARGIS
+19 NIYSVLNEARGIS

-52 SDDLTYLT
+52 SDNLTYLT

-73 EMFYVF
+73 EMFDVF

-84 VKWEFYNFDDK
+84 VKWEFYNFYDK

-148 FKPINKKDN
+148 FRPINKKEH

-163 NKVAIAKSKSGYT
+163 NKVANAKSKTGYT

-197 VYAQIKKEI
+197 AYAQIKKEI

-234 NNFRMHVNEQIYN
+234 NDFKMHVNEQIYN
-247 KCCNEIKALTNQKM
+247 KCCNEIKALTNHKM
-261 MPYNSFVKYV
+261 MSYNSFIKYME
-271 QEGRK
+271 EGRK
-276 NYIYQIGRLKSILV
+276 NYIYQIGRLKSILI
-290 DYFKLEES
+290 DDFKLEES
-298 NIIFE
+298 SIIFE

>member
-1 MSLFYK
+1 MGLFYK

-52 SDDLTYLT
+52 SDDLTSLT
-60 IDDIRIGTLRKGK
+60 IDGMRIGTLRKGK

-84 VKWEFYNFDDK
+84 VKWEFYNFYDK
-95 RWLDEFYETIQ
+95 RWLDEFYETIR

-128 LNVRNCENTIAHE
+128 LNIRNCENTIAHE

-148 FKPINKKDN
+148 FKPINKKEH

-163 NKVAIAKSKSGYT
+163 NKVATAKSKSGYT

-197 VYAQIKKEI
+197 AYAQIKKEI
-206 ENGNRHSLEDFIENT
+206 ENGNRHSLEEFIKNT
-221 ILYENFITLDYLI
+221 ILYENFIELDFFI
-234 NNFRMHVNEQIYN
+234 NDFRMHVNEQIYN
-247 KCCNEIKALTNQKM
+247 KCCDEIKALTNQKM

-271 QEGRK
+271 EEGRK
-276 NYIYQIGRLKSILV
+276 NYLYQIGRLKSILV

>member
-1 MSLFYK
+1 MSLLHNN
-7 KDIDLKNIYIKP
+7 IDLKNIYIKP

-52 SDDLTYLT
+52 SDDFTYLT

-73 EMFYVF
+73 EMFDVF

-84 VKWEFYNFDDK
+84 VKWEFYNFHDK
-95 RWLDEFYETIQ
+95 RWLDECYGTIR

-148 FKPINKKDN
+148 FKPINKKEH

-163 NKVAIAKSKSGYT
+163 NKVATAKSKSGYT

-197 VYAQIKKEI
+197 AYAQIKKEI
-206 ENGNRHSLEDFIENT
+206 ENGNRHSLEEFIKNT
-221 ILYENFITLDYLI
+221 ILYENFIELDFFI
-234 NNFRMHVNEQIYN
+234 NDFRMHVNEQIYN
-247 KCCNEIKALTNQKM
+247 KCCDEIKALTNQKM

-271 QEGRK
+271 EEGRK
-276 NYIYQIGRLKSILV
+276 NYVYQIGRLKSILV

>member
-1 MSLFYK
+1 MSSLHNNI
-7 KDIDLKNIYIKP
+7 DIENIYLKP
-19 NIYNVLNEARGIS
+19 NVYDVLNEARGIS
-32 MDCNMEANKIATALR
+32 MDCNIEANKIATALR

-52 SDDLTYLT
+52 SDNFSYLT
-60 IDDIRIGTLRKGK
+60 KDNARIGILRKGQ
-73 EMFYVF
+73 EMFDVF

-95 RWLDEFYETIQ
+95 KWLDKYYETIQ
-106 KNDYYDA
+106 KNDYFDA

-148 FKPINKKDN
+148 FKPINKKEH

-163 NKVAIAKSKSGYT
+163 NKVATAKSKSRYA

-197 VYAQIKKEI
+197 AYAQIKKEI
-206 ENGNRHSLEDFIENT
+206 LQGNRHSLEEFIENT

-234 NNFRMHVNEQIYN
+234 NDFRMHVNEQIYN
-247 KCCNEIKALTNQKM
+247 KCCDEIKALTNQKM

-276 NYIYQIGRLKSILV
+276 NYVYHIGRLKSILI
-290 DYFKLEES
+290 DTFKLEES
-298 NIIFE
+298 SIIFE